1 MYNIF
6 ISNLDKGIEYTLNKF
21 ADDTKLGGLTVIQLD
36 LDKQEIWAK
45 RNLMKFN
52 KGKNGVLHMGRN
64 NLMYQCR
71 LGDDLLERSSVEKG
85 LSVLVDNSLTVSQQ
99 CALVARRPM
108 LS

>member
-52 KGKNGVLHMGRN
+52 KG
-64 NLMYQCR
+64 
-71 LGDDLLERSSVEKG
+71 ST
-85 LSVLVDNSLTVSQQ
+85 NS
-99 CALVARRPM
+99 CI
-108 LS
+108 